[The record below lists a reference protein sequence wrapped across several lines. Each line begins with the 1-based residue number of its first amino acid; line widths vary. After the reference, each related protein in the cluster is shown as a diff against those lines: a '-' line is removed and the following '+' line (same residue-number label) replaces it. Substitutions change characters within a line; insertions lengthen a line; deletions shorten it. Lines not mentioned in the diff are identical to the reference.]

1 MSKYIKEDIETMLIE
16 HKENEAKLT
25 EIDLKMEEYQQ
36 RLDYAGTVY
45 EDTENE
51 VIENMQIAGQ
61 AYDSIHSNTNKISDK
76 VSNTVMNY
84 HKELNYINKED
95 REYLVNKLNE
105 LGEQKTKLNKIVV
118 RVKNMINPLT
128 QEEKFVIETYYMNKS
143 KWDYVE
149 KAYFNEFEK
158 YKSIKQLQTYRDN
171 AIKRMLKIINAG
183 IDEKG

>member
-1 MSKYIKEDIETMLIE
+1 MEYIKEDIEKMLIE

-61 AYDSIHSNTNKISDK
+61 PYDSIHSTTNKISDK
-76 VSNTVMNY
+76 VSNTAMNY
-84 HKELNYINKED
+84 HKELNHINKED
-95 REYLVNKLNE
+95 REYLINQLKE
-105 LGEQKTKLNKIVV
+105 LDKRKTQLNKIVV
-118 RVKNMINPLT
+118 RVKNMMNPLT
-128 QEEKFVIETYYMNKS
+128 QEERFVIETYYMNKA

>member
-1 MSKYIKEDIETMLIE
+1 MQYIKEDVEKMLIE
-16 HKENEAKLT
+16 HKENEAQLT

-45 EDTENE
+45 EDTEKE
-51 VIENMQIAGQ
+51 VIENMQLAGQ

-76 VSNTVMNY
+76 VSSTVMNY
-84 HKELNYINKED
+84 HKELNHINKED
-95 REYLVNKLNE
+95 REYLINKLNE
-105 LGEQKTKLNKIVV
+105 LDKQKTQLNKIVV
-118 RVKNMINPLT
+118 RVKNMLNPLT
-128 QEEKFVIETYYMNKS
+128 QEERFVIETYYMNKS

-171 AIKRMLKIINAG
+171 AIKRMLKIVNTG

>member
-1 MSKYIKEDIETMLIE
+1 MSYIKEDIEKMLIE
-16 HKENEAKLT
+16 HKENEAQLT

-45 EDTENE
+45 EDTEKE
-51 VIENMQIAGQ
+51 VIENMQLAGQ

-76 VSNTVMNY
+76 VSSTVMNY
-84 HKELNYINKED
+84 HKELNHINKED
-95 REYLVNKLNE
+95 REYLINKLNE
-105 LGEQKTKLNKIVV
+105 LDKQKTQLNKIVV
-118 RVKNMINPLT
+118 RVKNMLNPLT
-128 QEEKFVIETYYMNKS
+128 QEERFVIETYYMNKS

-171 AIKRMLKIINAG
+171 AIKRMLKIINTG